1 MKTTT
6 PSPAGLPASTRI
18 GVIGAGTMGNG
29 IAAVALRAGHRVS
42 LHDTRAQALDS
53 AAESIEKIVARWVKR
68 GDLAASAQAEYRA
81 RLTLTPTLEALSDCG
96 LVIEAIIEDL
106 PIKTSVFS
114 ALEQVVSR
122 DAILASN
129 TSSISITAIGAG
141 LQHPERLVGMH
152 FFNPATVLP
161 LVEIV
166 SGEATDPQIAELIAG
181 TATAWGKSPVH
192 CRSTPGF
199 IVNRVARPFYGEAML
214 ALQEQACSTGTLDA
228 ALRDAGGFRMGPL
241 ELMDL
246 IGHDTNFAV
255 TRSVYNSFFQDA
267 RYKPSLV
274 QQALVDA
281 GWLGR
286 KSGRGFHSYADN
298 APAPAVDL
306 APLAQA
312 PDRAVFKGTF
322 NGIEALVSLA
332 STHGLAFEQ
341 ADGEGSI
348 TVGDTQLQPSTG
360 VTATEI
366 AAAGAHRNV
375 VLFDASFDYL
385 KASLIVL
392 AKADQCSD
400 QALAH
405 AVGFFQKLG
414 KNVAVINDIP
424 GLLVLRTLCMLA
436 NEAAEAVCHG
446 IACAEDVDTA
456 MLKGVNYPVGPLAW
470 ADRFGNREVVR
481 VLDHLAQAYPDGRY
495 RPSALLRRKALTGSL
510 WTNANSPVETA
521 Q

>member
-1 MKTTT
+1 MKTTP
-6 PSPAGLPASTRI
+6 PSLPASTRI

-42 LHDTRAQALDS
+42 LHDTRTQALDS
-53 AAESIEKIVARWVKR
+53 AAEAIEKIVARWIKR
-68 GDLAASAQAEYRA
+68 GDLVASDQAEYRS
-81 RLTLTPTLEALSDCG
+81 RLSLTPTLEALSDCG

-106 PIKTSVFS
+106 PIKISVFS

-166 SGEATDPQIAELIAG
+166 SGEATDPQIAALIAN
-181 TATAWGKSPVH
+181 TAAAWGKSPVH

-199 IVNRVARPFYGEAML
+199 IVNRVARPFYAEAML
-214 ALQEQACSTGTLDA
+214 ALQEQACSKGTLDA

-286 KSGRGFHSYADN
+286 KSGRGFHSYAED

-306 APLAQA
+306 APASQA

-322 NGIEALVSLA
+322 SGIEALISLA
-332 STHGLAFEQ
+332 STHGLAF
-341 ADGEGSI
+341 AHTDGEGSI
-348 TVGDTQLQPSTG
+348 SVGDAQLQPSTG
-360 VTATEI
+360 VTATQL

-405 AVGFFQKLG
+405 AVGLFQKLG
-414 KNVAVINDIP
+414 KNVAIISDIP

-446 IACAEDVDTA
+446 IASAEDVDTA
-456 MLKGVNYPVGPLAW
+456 MIKGVNYPVGPLAW
-470 ADRFGNREVVR
+470 ADRFGNRQVVS

-495 RPSALLRRKALTGSL
+495 RPSALLRRKALTDSL
-510 WTNANSPVETA
+510 WTHANSPAETV

>member
-1 MKTTT
+1 MKNNST
-6 PSPAGLPASTRI
+6 SLSGLPSSTRI

-29 IAAVALRAGHRVS
+29 IAAVALRAGHPVS
-42 LHDTRAQALDS
+42 LHDTRTEALDK
-53 AAESIEKIVARWVKR
+53 AAEAIESMIARWVKR
-68 GDLAASAQAEYRA
+68 GDMQAADQAECRA
-81 RLTLTPTLEALSDCG
+81 RLKLVPTLEGLNDCG

-106 PIKTSVFS
+106 KIKQTVFS
-114 ALEQVVSR
+114 ALEQVVGK

-141 LQHPERLVGMH
+141 MQHPERLVGMH

-166 SGEATDPQIAELIAG
+166 SGEATAPEIAELIAN
-181 TATAWGKSPVH
+181 TATQWGKSTVH

-214 ALQEQACSTGTLDA
+214 ALQERACSSGTLDA

-255 TRSVYNSFFQDA
+255 TRTVYNSFFQDP
-267 RYKPSLV
+267 RYKPSLL

-281 GWLGR
+281 NWLGR
-286 KSGRGFHSYADN
+286 KSGRGFHSYAEG
-298 APAPAVDL
+298 APPPSVEL
-306 APLAQA
+306 APTTDA
-312 PDRAVFKGTF
+312 PERAVFMGRF
-322 NGIEALVSLA
+322 AGIEELIALANEHDLSVEHIAGQGVIVLGDVRLLPSN
-332 STHGLAFEQ
+332 GL
-341 ADGEGSI
+341 
-348 TVGDTQLQPSTG
+348 
-360 VTATEI
+360 TATCI
-366 AAAGAHRNV
+366 AAESATPNV
-375 VLFDASFDYL
+375 VLFDASIDYR
-385 KASLIVL
+385 KATLIVL

-400 QALAH
+400 QALDK

-414 KNVAVINDIP
+414 KNVAIIDDIP

-446 IACAEDVDTA
+446 IASAADVDTA
-456 MLKGVNYPVGPLAW
+456 MIKGVNYPVGPLAW
-470 ADRFGNREVVR
+470 ADQFGSQNVVS
-481 VLDHLAQAYPDGRY
+481 VLDQLAKAYPDGRY
-495 RPSALLRRKALTGSL
+495 RPSALLRRKALTDSR
-510 WTNANSPVETA
+510 WINSSQLAEE
-521 Q
+521 QQ

>member
-1 MKTTT
+1 MTNNSN
-6 PSPAGLPASTRI
+6 PLSGLPASTRI

-29 IAAVALRAGHRVS
+29 IAAVALRAGHEVS
-42 LHDTRAQALDS
+42 LHDTRPEALDK
-53 AAESIEKIVARWVKR
+53 AAEAIESIVARWVKR
-68 GDLAASAQAEYRA
+68 GDLQASDQAEYRA
-81 RLTLTPTLEALSDCG
+81 RLRLISALEALNDCG

-106 PIKTSVFS
+106 KIKQEVFS
-114 ALEQVVSR
+114 ALEQVVR
-122 DAILASN
+122 PDAILASN

-141 LQHPERLVGMH
+141 MQHPERLVGMH

-161 LVEIV
+161 LVEII
-166 SGEATDPQIAELIAG
+166 SGEATDPEVSALISD
-181 TATAWGKSPVH
+181 TAAAWGKSPVH

-214 ALQEQACSTGTLDA
+214 ALQERACSTGTLDA

-255 TRSVYNSFFQDA
+255 TRTVYNSFFQDA

-286 KSGRGFHSYADN
+286 KSGRGFHSYAEGAA
-298 APAPAVDL
+298 APTVDL
-306 APLAQA
+306 APPSESPRQV
-312 PDRAVFKGTF
+312 VFMGKF
-322 NGIEALVSLA
+322 NGFDDIFSLA
-332 STHGLAFEQ
+332 NESNLIVEHIAGQGLISLR
-341 ADGEGSI
+341 D
-348 TVGDTQLQPSTG
+348 VQLLPSSG
-360 VTATEI
+360 LTATQI
-366 AAAGAHRNV
+366 AAEGANRNV
-375 VLFDASFDYL
+375 VLFDSSVDYR
-385 KASLIVL
+385 KATLIVL

-400 QALAH
+400 QALSL

-414 KNVAVINDIP
+414 KNVAVIDDIP

-446 IACAEDVDTA
+446 IASAADVDTA
-456 MLKGVNYPVGPLAW
+456 MLKGVNYPIGPLAW
-470 ADRFGNREVVR
+470 ADQFGSHHVVR

-495 RPSALLRRKALTGSL
+495 RPSTLLRRKALTGAR
-510 WTNANSPVETA
+510 WINSN
-521 Q
+521 

>member
-1 MKTTT
+1 MNNNHTHL
-6 PSPAGLPASTRI
+6 PGLPVSTRI

-29 IAAVALRAGHRVS
+29 IAAVALRAGHAVN
-42 LHDTRAQALDS
+42 LHDTRQDALDQ
-53 AAESIEKIVARWVKR
+53 AAEAIDGIVARWVKR
-68 GDLAASAQAEYRA
+68 GDLPPSAPADYRA
-81 RLTLTPTLEALSDCG
+81 RLQLVPTLEQLADCG

-106 PIKTSVFS
+106 DIKQTVFS
-114 ALEQVVSR
+114 ELEKVAGR

-141 LQHPERLVGMH
+141 MQHPERLVGMH

-166 SGEATDPQIAELIAG
+166 SGEATAPAVAEVIAN

-214 ALQEQACSTGTLDA
+214 ALQERACSAGTLDA

-267 RYKPSLV
+267 RYTPSLV

-286 KSGRGFHSYADN
+286 KSGRGFHAYAEG
-298 APAPAVDL
+298 APAPTVDL
-306 APLAQA
+306 TPPASAPGQA
-312 PDRAVFKGTF
+312 LFMGQFPGSD
-322 NGIEALVSLA
+322 ELLSLA
-332 STHGLAFEQ
+332 GEHGLTVEHSA
-341 ADGEGSI
+341 GEGLI
-348 TVGDTQLQPSTG
+348 RLGDTRLQPSTG
-360 VTATEI
+360 LTATQL
-366 AAAGAHRNV
+366 AADSGHNDI
-375 VLFDASFDYL
+375 VLFDASVSYR

-400 QALAH
+400 QALAQ
-405 AVGFFQKLG
+405 ASGFFQKLG
-414 KNVAVINDIP
+414 KNVAVIDDIP

-446 IACAEDVDTA
+446 IASAADVDTA
-456 MLKGVNYPVGPLAW
+456 MLKGVNYPIGPLAW
-470 ADRFGNREVVR
+470 ADTFGSQQVVQ
-481 VLDHLAQAYPDGRY
+481 VLEHLAHAYPGGRY
-495 RPSALLRRKALTGSL
+495 RPSALLRRKALTGAR
-510 WTNANSPVETA
+510 WITTY
-521 Q
+521 

>member
-1 MKTTT
+1 MNNPST
-6 PSPAGLPASTRI
+6 PRSGLASSTRI

-42 LHDTRAQALDS
+42 LHDTRQEALDN
-53 AAESIEKIVARWVKR
+53 AAEAIDGIVARWVKR
-68 GDLAASAQAEYRA
+68 GDLPASAQAEYRA
-81 RLTLTPTLEALSDCG
+81 RLNLVPALETLADCG

-106 PIKTSVFS
+106 KIKQTVFS
-114 ALEQVVSR
+114 ALEQVVAR
-122 DAILASN
+122 DAVLASN

-141 LQHPERLVGMH
+141 MQHPHRLVGMH

-166 SGEATDPQIAELIAG
+166 SGEATAPQVAQLIAN
-181 TATAWGKSPVH
+181 TAADWGKSPVH

-199 IVNRVARPFYGEAML
+199 IVNRVARPFYAQAML
-214 ALQEQACSTGTLDA
+214 ALQERACSPGTLDA

-255 TRSVYNSFFQDA
+255 TRTVYNGFFQDA
-267 RYKPSLV
+267 RYKPSLI

-286 KSGRGFHSYADN
+286 KSGRGFHAYAEG
-298 APAPAVDL
+298 APAPIVDL
-306 APLAQA
+306 AA
-312 PDRAVFKGTF
+312 PAAAPERAIFQGLF
-322 NGIEALVSLA
+322 NGVGELLGLA
-332 STHGLAFEQ
+332 KEHGLACEQ
-341 ADGEGSI
+341 AAGESRILLGN
-348 TVGDTQLQPSTG
+348 VRLQPSTG
-360 VTATEI
+360 LTATQL
-366 AAAGAHRNV
+366 AAGSAHGDV
-375 VLFDASFDYL
+375 VLFDASVDYR
-385 KASLIVL
+385 KATLVVL
-392 AKADQCSD
+392 AKADQCSAK
-400 QALAH
+400 ALEM

-414 KNVAVINDIP
+414 KNVAVIDDIP

-446 IACAEDVDTA
+446 IASAADVDTA
-456 MLKGVNYPVGPLAW
+456 MLKGVNYPIGPLAW
-470 ADRFGNREVVR
+470 ADAVGSQHVVT

-495 RPSALLRRKALTGSL
+495 RPSTLLRRKALTGARWINPL
-510 WTNANSPVETA
+510 
-521 Q
+521 